1 MGLRLMDHSL
11 AWAEMRLILA
21 YILWHLDPK
30 LHPES
35 QDWIDRSDVY
45 FLWQKP
51 PLHMSFEPRQ

>member
-1 MGLRLMDHSL
+1 MDHSL